1 MDTKE
6 LFTRLGELG
15 VTEGFAIRNGKIV
28 LWENK
33 EEVPEELAQCIEL
46 DEQA

>member
-1 MDTKE
+1 MTTKE
-6 LFTRLGELG
+6 LFTQLGELG
-15 VTEGFAIRNGKIV
+15 ITEGFAIRDGKIV

-33 EEVPEELAQCIEL
+33 EEVPEELAQFIEL